1 MAPASA
7 TQKPK
12 DLKEKG
18 LSRASSTSKADPESP
33 VTDANG
39 TESSHLKELQKYD
52 SPRVNLVAWRWP
64 NAHSSDTVS

>member
-33 VTDANG
+33 VTEANG
-39 TESSHLKELQKYD
+39 SENGHLKELQKYD
-52 SPRVNLVAWRWP
+52 SPRVNLVAWHWS
-64 NAHSSDTVS
+64 NAQ

>member
-18 LSRASSTSKADPESP
+18 LSRASSISKPESP

-39 TESSHLKELQKYD
+39 SENGHLKELQKYD
-52 SPRVNLVAWRWP
+52 SPRVNLVAWHRS
-64 NAHSSDTVS
+64 NAQ